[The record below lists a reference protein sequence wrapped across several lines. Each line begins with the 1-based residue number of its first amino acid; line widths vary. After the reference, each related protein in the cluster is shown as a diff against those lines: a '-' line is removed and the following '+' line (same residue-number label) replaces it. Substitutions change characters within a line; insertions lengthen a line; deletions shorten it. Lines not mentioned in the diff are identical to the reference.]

1 MKRNTKEESKIKYI
15 ILAILTVITIGIIF
29 IGMQKEKSIIAQNK
43 KVAEEI
49 NIDDNNNETGNPT
62 STNTIISCWGDALTF
77 GVGGDGVNYPSELAN
92 LTNLTVYNY
101 GFKGEN
107 TKKIAAMQGGVS
119 LYTKKFTIPSNKEAV
134 EIKLYDKLGHK
145 YTFKN
150 KDEIN
155 NLNPCKINDVEGNIS
170 YNKETEKMYFTR
182 SNEGEGTKVKSG
194 TQLFTNAMINKDENK
209 DEILVIFTGND
220 ESTDIDEIIK
230 AQKQMI
236 KYANTDKYIVI
247 GVTKDDSLYENTV
260 LKKEYGSHFL
270 NIKKYLIQNG
280 LKDAK
285 ITPTKQDKIDIG
297 HSIIPTSLRSEGI
310 NGNSTYYKLVAQQ
323 VFNKINELGYL
334 K

>member
-1 MKRNTKEESKIKYI
+1 M
-15 ILAILTVITIGIIF
+15 
-29 IGMQKEKSIIAQNK
+29 
-43 KVAEEI
+43 
-49 NIDDNNNETGNPT
+49 
-62 STNTIISCWGDALTF
+62 
-77 GVGGDGVNYPSELAN
+77 
-92 LTNLTVYNY
+92 
-101 GFKGEN
+101 
-107 TKKIAAMQGGVS
+107 
-119 LYTKKFTIPSNKEAV
+119 
-134 EIKLYDKLGHK
+134 YDKLGHK

-182 SNEGEGTKVKSG
+182 SNECEGTKVKSG

-236 KYANTDKYIVI
+236 KYANTDKYIVL
-247 GVTKDDSLYENTV
+247 GVVKDDSIYENS
-260 LKKEYGSHFL
+260 LLEKEYGKHFL

-297 HSIIPTSLRSEGI
+297 HSIVPTSLRSEGI

>member
-1 MKRNTKEESKIKYI
+1 M
-15 ILAILTVITIGIIF
+15 
-29 IGMQKEKSIIAQNK
+29 
-43 KVAEEI
+43 
-49 NIDDNNNETGNPT
+49 T
-62 STNTIISCWGDALTF
+62 S
-77 GVGGDGVNYPSELAN
+77 
-92 LTNLTVYNY
+92 LTVYNY

-155 NLNPCKINDVEGNIS
+155 NLNPCKINDIEGNIT
-170 YNKETEKMYFTR
+170 YNKDTKKMYFTR
-182 SNEGEGTKVKSG
+182 TSEGEEVTVKAG
-194 TQLFTNAMINKDENK
+194 TQLFNNHMLNKDDKK
-209 DEILVIFTGND
+209 DEVLVIFTGND
-220 ESTDIDEIIK
+220 EKTDIDEIIK
-230 AQKQMI
+230 TQKKMI

-280 LKDAK
+280 LKDAN
-285 ITPTKQDKIDIG
+285 ITATKQDKADVG
-297 HSIIPTSLRSEGI
+297 NSIVPTSLRSEGI